1 MQQHGMGANILGI
14 DYGAKKIGLAIAHHK
29 SAPAVIFGMLRND
42 SKLWHTLT
50 KIIANEHIGA
60 AVIGMPYNLKGD
72 YTEQTML
79 VQKFYTNFK
88 AAYPTLKVFLEDER
102 YTTKIASRH
111 AKGGNDDS
119 AAAVLILQG
128 FLERNAL

>member
-1 MQQHGMGANILGI
+1 MAENILGI
-14 DYGAKKIGLAIAHHK
+14 DYGSKKIGLAIAQK
-29 SAPAVIFGMLRND
+29 NSTVALIFGILQND

-50 KIIANEHIGA
+50 KIISNEHVGI
-60 AVIGMPYNLKGD
+60 AVIGMPYNMKGD

-79 VQKFYTNFK
+79 VQKFYTDFK
-88 AAYPTLKVFLEDER
+88 AAYPPLKVFLEDER

-111 AKGGNDDS
+111 AKGKNDDS